1 MRLSRQEAEDCKAL
15 VIDSN
20 PTSRSIL
27 MNMLRDIGVGQVSQT
42 SRVTDARRE
51 LETREF
57 DIVLCDYHFDNSPM
71 SGQDLLDDLRRSQL
85 LPYAT
90 VFVMVT
96 GECSYTKVAEA
107 AESALDSYLIK
118 PHAASALEERVL
130 QARHRKKVLRS
141 IFKAIETSDFTTA
154 ARLCQARYQAR
165 EEFWLYAA
173 RIGAELFLRVGDHAS
188 ARALYQ
194 SVHETRGMAWAKLG
208 LARIDLAVG
217 QMATAAQTLD
227 SLIEEQPGYADAY
240 DVLGQV
246 QVEQGQLG
254 EALETYRTAATITPH
269 SITRL
274 QKQGTLAF
282 FLGQTDDA
290 TEALERSARLGVTSK
305 MFDCQSLVL
314 LAMMHFDK
322 RDTKAL
328 GRVVSSLALAHER
341 QSDSPRLQRFFRVAG
356 VLQALQARQL
366 THCVSLV
373 RELAADIRCED
384 FDQQAATN
392 LLAVLARMRQNEVA
406 LEEAESWVTE
416 IAQRYCV
423 SKASCEVLCGAA
435 AHDKVYAALI
445 HEGQHDISTMA
456 EKAMAHSLSGSPGA
470 AVESLMAKGLETLNA
485 KLIELATAVLH
496 RHAAKIAD
504 HAALAQ
510 RIQELKARYC
520 SQGTQV
526 SLGQASSRSAG
537 GLTLRA

>member
-1 MRLSRQEAEDCKAL
+1 MRLTRQEAEDCKAL

-141 IFKAIETSDFTTA
+141 IFKAIEASDFTTA

-173 RIGAELFLRVGDHAS
+173 RIGAELFLRVGDHVS

-240 DVLGQV
+240 DVLGSARRGAGDLSHGGDNHTAQHHPV
-246 QVEQGQLG
+246 A
-254 EALETYRTAATITPH
+254 EAGHPGLLPGTDRRCHRGSGAIGTAGGH
-269 SITRL
+269 LQDVRL
-274 QKQGTLAF
+274 PKPRAAG
-282 FLGQTDDA
+282 DDA
-290 TEALERSARLGVTSK
+290 
-305 MFDCQSLVL
+305 
-314 LAMMHFDK
+314 
-322 RDTKAL
+322 
-328 GRVVSSLALAHER
+328 
-341 QSDSPRLQRFFRVAG
+341 FR
-356 VLQALQARQL
+356 QARHQ
-366 THCVSLV
+366 
-373 RELAADIRCED
+373 
-384 FDQQAATN
+384 
-392 LLAVLARMRQNEVA
+392 
-406 LEEAESWVTE
+406 
-416 IAQRYCV
+416 
-423 SKASCEVLCGAA
+423 GA
-435 AHDKVYAALI
+435 
-445 HEGQHDISTMA
+445 GTC
-456 EKAMAHSLSGSPGA
+456 
-470 AVESLMAKGLETLNA
+470 
-485 KLIELATAVLH
+485 
-496 RHAAKIAD
+496 
-504 HAALAQ
+504 
-510 RIQELKARYC
+510 RIQPRTRAR
-520 SQGTQV
+520 
-526 SLGQASSRSAG
+526 APE
-537 GLTLRA
+537 